1 MATRQAD
8 GTRSSTGG
16 VGGFF
21 KRLEVDTRLL
31 GMVGALIVIW
41 IGFNI
46 WTGGTFLTARNL
58 WNLAVQT
65 SVVGIIATGM
75 VLVIVMRQID
85 LSVGSV
91 LGFTGMVMAVLQAE
105 TFLADAPLNWLFT
118 LLLGLLLGGAIGA
131 FQGFWIAYRGVP
143 AFIVTLAGLLMFR
156 GGAWLMT
163 QGRTVAPLDDTFQ
176 LLGGGLNGSIGGF
189 WSWVVGLVAIVGI
202 VAVSLG
208 SRAKRARLGFPV
220 RPLWAEG
227 LVLGASVALIIAF
240 VLVMN
245 AYTLPR
251 TDIARG
257 IPVPVLILIGVAVLM
272 TALTRLTKFGRYIFA
287 MGGSPEAAQLAG
299 IDTRRTLL
307 WVFVLI
313 GVLSALAGAVQTAR
327 LNSGVNSTGTLVEL
341 YVIAAAVIGGTSLAG
356 GVGTIVGAILGA
368 VIMQSLQ
375 SGMVLIGFTSALQQ
389 VIIGLVLIIAVWIDV
404 LYRRRSGAE

>member
-1 MATRQAD
+1 MATRQAEQ
-8 GTRSSTGG
+8 TRTPAGG

-21 KRLEVDTRLL
+21 KKLEVDTRLL
-31 GMVGALIVIW
+31 GMVGALILIW
-41 IGFNI
+41 LGFNI
-46 WTGGTFLTARNL
+46 LTGGTFLSARNL

-105 TFLADAPLNWLFT
+105 TFLADAPLSWLLT

-189 WSWVVGLVAIVGI
+189 WSWVVGGVAIAGI
-202 VAVSLG
+202 IAISLG

-220 RPLWAEG
+220 RPLWAEA
-227 LVLGASVALIIAF
+227 LVLGASVALVIAF

-257 IPVPVLILIGVAVLM
+257 IPIPVLILIGVAVLM
-272 TALTRLTKFGRYIFA
+272 TALTRLTKFGRYVFA

-299 IDTRRTLL
+299 IDTRRMLL
-307 WVFVLI
+307 WVFILI
-313 GVLSALAGAVQTAR
+313 GSLSALAGAVQTAR

-356 GVGTIVGAILGA
+356 GVGTIIGAILGA

-404 LYRRRSGAE
+404 MYRRRSGAE

>member
-8 GTRSSTGG
+8 GTRTSTGG

-105 TFLADAPLNWLFT
+105 TLPVGAPWNWVVT

-189 WSWVVGLVAIVGI
+189 WSWVVGGVAIAGI
-202 VAVSLG
+202 VAVSLF

-220 RPLWAEG
+220 RPLWAEA
-227 LVLGASVALIIAF
+227 LVLGASVALVIAF

-272 TALTRLTKFGRYIFA
+272 TALTRLTKFGRYVFA

-389 VIIGLVLIIAVWIDV
+389 VIIGLVLIVAVWIDV

>member
-8 GTRSSTGG
+8 GTRTPTSG

-21 KRLEVDTRLL
+21 EKLEVDTRLL
-31 GMVGALIVIW
+31 GMVGALILIW
-41 IGFNI
+41 LGFNI
-46 WTGGTFLTARNL
+46 LTGGTFLSARNL

-105 TFLADAPLNWLFT
+105 TFLADAPLSWLLT

-143 AFIVTLAGLLMFR
+143 AFIVTLAGLFMFR
-156 GGAWLMT
+156 GGAWLVT

-189 WSWVVGLVAIVGI
+189 WSWVVGLVAIAGI
-202 VAVSLG
+202 VTLSLG
-208 SRAKRARLGFPV
+208 SRAKRGRLGFPV
-220 RPLWAEG
+220 RPLWAEA
-227 LVLGASVALIIAF
+227 LVLGTSVALIIAF

-251 TDIARG
+251 TNIARG
-257 IPVPVLILIGVAVLM
+257 IPVPVLILIVVAVLM
-272 TALTRLTKFGRYIFA
+272 TALSRLTKFGRYVFA
-287 MGGSPEAAQLAG
+287 MGGSPEAAELAG
-299 IDTRRTLL
+299 IDTRRMLL
-307 WVFVLI
+307 WAFILM

-327 LNSGVNSTGTLVEL
+327 LNAGVNSTGTLVEL

-356 GVGTIVGAILGA
+356 GVGTIIGAILGA
-368 VIMQSLQ
+368 VILQSLQ
-375 SGMVLIGFTSALQQ
+375 SGMGLINFTSSLQQ
-389 VIIGLVLIIAVWIDV
+389 VIIGLVLIFAVWIDV
-404 LYRRRSGAE
+404 LYRRRSGAG

>member
-8 GTRSSTGG
+8 GTRTPTGG
-16 VGGFF
+16 VGGFI
-21 KRLEVDTRLL
+21 KKLEVDTRLL
-31 GMVGALIVIW
+31 GMVGALILIW
-41 IGFNI
+41 LGFNI
-46 WTGGTFLTARNL
+46 LTGGTFLSARNL

-105 TFLADAPLNWLFT
+105 TFLADAPLSWLLT

-143 AFIVTLAGLLMFR
+143 AFIVTLAGLFMFR
-156 GGAWLMT
+156 GGAWLVT

-189 WSWVVGLVAIVGI
+189 WSWVVGLVAIAGI

-208 SRAKRARLGFPV
+208 SRAKRGRLGFPV
-220 RPLWAEG
+220 RPLWAEV
-227 LVLGASVALIIAF
+227 LVLGVSIALIIAF

-257 IPVPVLILIGVAVLM
+257 IPVPVLILIVVAVLM
-272 TALTRLTKFGRYIFA
+272 TALSRLTKFGRYVFA
-287 MGGSPEAAQLAG
+287 MGGSPEAAELAG
-299 IDTRRTLL
+299 IDTRRMLL
-307 WVFVLI
+307 WAFILM

-327 LNSGVNSTGTLVEL
+327 LNAGVNSTGTLVEL

-356 GVGTIVGAILGA
+356 GVGTIIGAILGA
-368 VIMQSLQ
+368 VILQSLQ
-375 SGMVLIGFTSALQQ
+375 SGMGLINFTSSLQQ
-389 VIIGLVLIIAVWIDV
+389 VIIGLVLIFAVWIDV
-404 LYRRRSGAE
+404 LYRRRSGAQ